1 MLVIFDVEGVLYDEE
16 YLPILAEKINKEKEI
31 WEITKKG
38 IQGKIDW
45 EQGLRTRIDA
55 LRGIDERTCRELAES
70 LPIMTGAREA
80 CRALKAAGWRLMAVS
95 GGFTIMMERLQKE
108 LGLDYIFSNELVF
121 SDGKLDGVRVNVDAD
136 KSKSARIKIAE
147 WGERKED
154 IVCVVDG
161 AKRHKALRHM
171 RARHSIQGPRHGKG
185 QGHGHARGEGP
196 EGNIG
201 HHKTALQD
209 KGTSRAERQGA
220 QAGHASKVSAAQ
232 GRMQAAKGRSASSS
246 SITEPCRTWCQ
257 GSAAS

>member
-55 LRGIDERTCRELAES
+55 LKGIDERTCRELAES

-95 GGFTIMMERLQKE
+95 GGFTIMMDRLQKE

-121 SDGKLDGVRVNVDAD
+121 LDGKLDGVRVNVDAD

-161 AKRHKALRHM
+161 ANDIKLFDICGLGIAYRAHDMVKDRATATLEVKDLRGILDIIKQHYRIKEFPEQKVGAHRPVM
-171 RARHSIQGPRHGKG
+171 RQK
-185 QGHGHARGEGP
+185 
-196 EGNIG
+196 
-201 HHKTALQD
+201 
-209 KGTSRAERQGA
+209 
-220 QAGHASKVSAAQ
+220 
-232 GRMQAAKGRSASSS
+232 
-246 SITEPCRTWCQ
+246 
-257 GSAAS
+257 